1 MTRPQRLIVLV
12 TVFVLA
18 VFGGLWWTKTI
29 AFTRTA
35 LVEFSVT
42 PTQPDA
48 GTTSYVFVG
57 IQTTPPR
64 TSPRPLNSSHT
75 HAAARQQT
83 TNPI

>member
-12 TVFVLA
+12 TVVLLA
-18 VFGGLWWTKTI
+18 VFGGSWWTKTI

-42 PTQPDA
+42 PTSPDA

-57 IQTTPPR
+57 IQTTPR
-64 TSPRPLNSSHT
+64 TSPRPPNSSHA
-75 HAAARQQT
+75 HAAAPQKT
-83 TNPI
+83 TNQI